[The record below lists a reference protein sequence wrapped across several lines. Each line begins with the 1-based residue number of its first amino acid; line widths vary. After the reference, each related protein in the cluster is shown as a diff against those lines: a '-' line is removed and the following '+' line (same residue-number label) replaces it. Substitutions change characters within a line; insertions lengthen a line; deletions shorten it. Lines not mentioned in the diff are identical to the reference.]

1 MGFARTLPIVH
12 LRNVVGGTTVGRR
25 VVAARYRRRMDTE
38 YCLVDTA
45 DHIMTVRI
53 NRPDRLNALHPA
65 ANAELGR
72 VFDHFATDD
81 DLWVAIITGE
91 GRGFS
96 AGNDLRHQAEGGER
110 VAMPRGFG
118 GLTSRFDLDKPVIA
132 AVNGVAAGAGANIAL
147 ACDLVVARESAAFI
161 QAFSKIGLIPDS
173 GGTWMLPRLVGMQRA
188 AALAFLGN
196 RVSASEA
203 AALGMIYRAV
213 ADAVF
218 EAEVDALAVRLAAL
232 PTRALGLTKRAFNA
246 GWDQSLS
253 DHLTAERDLQIA
265 AAATADYAE
274 GVAAFLEKRPA
285 HFTGA

>member
-1 MGFARTLPIVH
+1 MLLSSTHSGIRTLT
-12 LRNVVGGTTVGRR
+12 L
-25 VVAARYRRRMDTE
+25 
-38 YCLVDTA
+38 
-45 DHIMTVRI
+45 
-53 NRPDRLNALHPA
+53 NRPEVFNSFNLN
-65 ANAELGR
+65 LGR
-72 VFDHFATDD
+72 AFQEALDAAASDPEVRCVVVTGAGKAFCAGQ
-81 DLWVAIITGE
+81 DLKEVTAPDAPDFYTVVEETYNASIRRI
-91 GRGFS
+91 R
-96 AGNDLRHQAEGGER
+96 
-110 VAMPRGFG
+110 AME
-118 GLTSRFDLDKPVIA
+118 KPVIA

-188 AALAFLGN
+188 AALAFLGD

-203 AALGMIYRAV
+203 ASLGMIYRAV
-213 ADAVF
+213 ADEVF

-253 DHLTAERDLQIA
+253 DHLTTERDLQIA

>member
-1 MGFARTLPIVH
+1 MLLSSTHSGIRTLT
-12 LRNVVGGTTVGRR
+12 L
-25 VVAARYRRRMDTE
+25 
-38 YCLVDTA
+38 
-45 DHIMTVRI
+45 
-53 NRPDRLNALHPA
+53 NRPEVFNSFNLD
-65 ANAELGR
+65 LGR
-72 VFDHFATDD
+72 AFQEALDAAASDPEVRCVVVTGAGKAFCAGQ
-81 DLWVAIITGE
+81 DLKEVTAPDAPDFYTVVEETYNASIRRI
-91 GRGFS
+91 R
-96 AGNDLRHQAEGGER
+96 
-110 VAMPRGFG
+110 AME
-118 GLTSRFDLDKPVIA
+118 KPVIA

-188 AALAFLGN
+188 AALAFLGD

-213 ADAVF
+213 ADEVF

-253 DHLTAERDLQIA
+253 DHLTTERDLQIA

>member
-1 MGFARTLPIVH
+1 MLLSSTHSGIRTLT
-12 LRNVVGGTTVGRR
+12 L
-25 VVAARYRRRMDTE
+25 
-38 YCLVDTA
+38 
-45 DHIMTVRI
+45 
-53 NRPDRLNALHPA
+53 NRPEVFNSFNLD
-65 ANAELGR
+65 LGR
-72 VFDHFATDD
+72 AFQEALDAAASDAEVRCVVVTGAGKAFCAGQ
-81 DLWVAIITGE
+81 DLKEVTAPDAPDFYTVVEETYNASIRRI
-91 GRGFS
+91 R
-96 AGNDLRHQAEGGER
+96 
-110 VAMPRGFG
+110 AME
-118 GLTSRFDLDKPVIA
+118 KPVIA

-147 ACDLVVARESAAFI
+147 SCDLVVARESAAFI

-188 AALAFLGN
+188 AALAFLGD

-203 AALGMIYRAV
+203 ASLGMIYRAV
-213 ADAVF
+213 ADEVF

-253 DHLTAERDLQIA
+253 DHLTTERDLQIA